1 MLKIIPLDAKLKEL
15 IGTRE
20 YSEHATKI
28 QLILILEW
36 LEMGT
41 QLLIKNTQKS
51 I

>member
-1 MLKIIPLDAKLKEL
+1 MLKIIPLDAKLKES
-15 IGTRE
+15 IDTRE